1 MKLTI
6 ATYSEKSQKF
16 PTIIEI
22 SGNATVGQLKTI
34 IYEKYNIYYPERQHL
49 TFSKQPLSEE
59 KTLKEYGIKE
69 DDTIFFK
76 DLGPQMCWRSVFVI
90 EYLGPLIIH
99 PIFYNFDSI
108 IYGQNFK
115 HSEMQTGFNLAYWVY
130 GPWNADGTKTAERDD
145 KLFSQISNFATH
157 ITLRD
162 ICPPGTRNRYYYGYG
177 FDFVTCPNYFFEVLA
192 WTSISILTNSFA
204 AYLFT
209 FIGFIQMYFWAI
221 KKHKSCHIEFRNYPK
236 NRKAMIP
243 FIL

>member
-1 MKLTI
+1 MGYVHI
-6 ATYSEKSQKF
+6 SQKSLYF
-16 PTIIEI
+16 FVSFSYTDYSVLEI
-22 SGNATVGQLKTI
+22 
-34 IYEKYNIYYPERQHL
+34 YNIYYPERQHL

-59 KTLKEYGIKE
+59 KTLKEYGIK
-69 DDTIFFK
+69 D
-76 DLGPQMCWRSVFVI
+76 
-90 EYLGPLIIH
+90 
-99 PIFYNFDSI
+99 
-108 IYGQNFK
+108 QNFK

-192 WTSISILTNSFA
+192 WTSVSILKNSFA

-209 FIGFIQMYFWAI
+209 FVGFIQMYFWAI

>member
-115 HSEMQTGFNLAYWVY
+115 HSEMQTFGYYMILGHFIKRELETFGFNLAYWVY

-145 KLFSQISNFATH
+145 KL
-157 ITLRD
+157 
-162 ICPPGTRNRYYYGYG
+162 
-177 FDFVTCPNYFFEVLA
+177 
-192 WTSISILTNSFA
+192 
-204 AYLFT
+204 
-209 FIGFIQMYFWAI
+209 
-221 KKHKSCHIEFRNYPK
+221 
-236 NRKAMIP
+236 
-243 FIL
+243 